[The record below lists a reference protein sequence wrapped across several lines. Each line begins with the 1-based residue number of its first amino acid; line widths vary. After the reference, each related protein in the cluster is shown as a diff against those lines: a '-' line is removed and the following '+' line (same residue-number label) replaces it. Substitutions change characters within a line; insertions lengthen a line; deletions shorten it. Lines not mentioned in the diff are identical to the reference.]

1 MGGNSS
7 YSSNGFDSDV
17 HDCLVSDLGSAGDAM
32 ISWDDGNK
40 NTDIVS
46 LDDCIMDT
54 VQEDDEDDE
63 DDDELKYFMEHA
75 KVRNDVSDIG
85 MWSDLSEDTSDNSSD
100 DSNAVVPVS
109 NDSTECSSQ
118 DNDQDFDGEFLD
130 NSVPLSYVVVQKPQ
144 TPPSPAYLDGLERL
158 RTSMERS
165 EASRKSLSVQTERTY
180 QYDRSLC
187 VVQIVQSAQNSSR
200 RILDEIMGEYI
211 YI

>member
-1 MGGNSS
+1 MDTGN
-7 YSSNGFDSDV
+7 SSNGFDSDI

-46 LDDCIMDT
+46 LDDCKMDI
-54 VQEDDEDDE
+54 VHEDDE

-85 MWSDLSEDTSDNSSD
+85 MWSDLSDDSSGNSSD
-100 DSNAVVPVS
+100 DSNVVVAVS
-109 NDSTECSSQ
+109 NDSTDCSNQ
-118 DNDQDFDGEFLD
+118 DDNVDGEFLD
-130 NSVPLSYVVVQKPQ
+130 STVPLSYVVVQKPQ

-158 RTSMERS
+158 RTSMERT
-165 EASRKSLSVQTERTY
+165 EASRKSLGVQTERTH

-187 VVQIVQSAQNSSR
+187 VVQIVQSAQSSLR

>member
-54 VQEDDEDDE
+54 VQEDDEDD
-63 DDDELKYFMEHA
+63 DELKYFMEHA
-75 KVRNDVSDIG
+75 KVKNDVSDIG
-85 MWSDLSEDTSDNSSD
+85 MWSDLSEDGSSGNSSD
-100 DSNAVVPVS
+100 DSNVVVAVS
-109 NDSTECSSQ
+109 NDSTDCS
-118 DNDQDFDGEFLD
+118 DQNEDLDGEFLD
-130 NSVPLSYVVVQKPQ
+130 STVPLSYVVVQKPQ
-144 TPPSPAYLDGLERL
+144 TPPSPAYLDGLEKL
-158 RTSMERS
+158 RTSMERT

-187 VVQIVQSAQNSSR
+187 VIQIVQSAQSSSR
-200 RILDEIMGEYI
+200 RILDEIMGEHI